1 MSSTENWRIS
11 SFNGALLAAYF
22 IPVWTIIA
30 FNIMV
35 SPIHGLYERPSVSI
49 ALYASDHL
57 QLAKI
62 ATVRLAWLLALARI
76 TVVAFFAVFLAILFA
91 SAARPSLRKIGGS
104 CDEALAVALCLG
116 SVISFASMMMA
127 STVGEIEALRMHAA
141 ELLMLLGTAIVML
154 VEKPAT
160 PAAKAAKAPAAEAS
174 APAGGLS
181 LQQP

>member
-1 MSSTENWRIS
+1 MSNNWRIS

-30 FNIMV
+30 FSIMV
-35 SPIHGLYERPSVSI
+35 SPIHGLYERPSVSF
-49 ALYASDHL
+49 ALYASDYLHL
-57 QLAKI
+57 GKM

-76 TVVAFFAVFLAILFA
+76 TVVAFFTVFLAM
-91 SAARPSLRKIGGS
+91 SAFSPLRRNSSGA
-104 CDEALAVALCLG
+104 DEALAVALCLG
-116 SVISFASMMMA
+116 SVLSFASMMMA
-127 STVGEIEALRMHAA
+127 SKVGEAEAMRMHAS

-154 VEKPAT
+154 FETSPKQAAVT
-160 PAAKAAKAPAAEAS
+160 PAVEAG